1 MERQVILT
9 FDGVCISYG
18 PKSVVENLSF
28 TLRQGEV
35 LAIIGE
41 SGSGKTSLLKA
52 ILGLLEPEGNV
63 TQGRIF
69 YKDIPLLRISSP
81 ERRHLLGKEIGCIF
95 QDTADTLCPIRKIGT
110 QIYETVK
117 LYQKCKKNDVKEK
130 ALALMKK
137 IGLED
142 PLRIWESYPFELSGG
157 MSQRVGIIMTL
168 LLQPTLLLADEPTSA
183 LDVLVQQDVLQQMKE
198 LKEAGQTMILVTHQ
212 MEVAEQLAD
221 YVLVMKKGEV
231 VEQGLL
237 KEVFAHPKE
246 SYSQKLL
253 DAVLRLE

>member
-81 ERRHLLGKEIGCIF
+81 ERRHLLGVFFKIQLIHYVPFGRLVRKSMKWLNCIRS
-95 QDTADTLCPIRKIGT
+95 ARK
-110 QIYETVK
+110 
-117 LYQKCKKNDVKEK
+117 
-130 ALALMKK
+130 M
-137 IGLED
+137 
-142 PLRIWESYPFELSGG
+142 
-157 MSQRVGIIMTL
+157 M
-168 LLQPTLLLADEPTSA
+168 
-183 LDVLVQQDVLQQMKE
+183 
-198 LKEAGQTMILVTHQ
+198 
-212 MEVAEQLAD
+212 
-221 YVLVMKKGEV
+221 
-231 VEQGLL
+231 
-237 KEVFAHPKE
+237 
-246 SYSQKLL
+246 
-253 DAVLRLE
+253 